1 MTPAPSMSTVLS
13 RIGETQGPLPAATAV
28 LIGLAAVAA
37 VGVQEI
43 WLLAR
48 HLNTIAHEGAHAIVG
63 SAVGR
68 PVRAVRLWPNADGST
83 VVGPGKPSG
92 DLTIGLAGYLGPSA
106 FGLGLAK
113 LIELRHTVM
122 VLWLTMLLL
131 ALLLATLREPFS
143 FVPVLV
149 VGGLLFVIAR
159 YGSLGVQSVTAYGV
173 TWFLLLSGIR
183 VVIDHGISA
192 SDAGALARLTHIR
205 PGFWVVLWLAGTV
218 FALVFGGT
226 LLV

>member
-1 MTPAPSMSTVLS
+1 MTPAPSMATVLG
-13 RIGETQGPLPAATAV
+13 RIGETQGPLPALAAAA
-28 LIGLAAVAA
+28 IGLAAVAA
-37 VGVQEI
+37 VGIQEI

-68 PVRAVRLWPNADGST
+68 SVRAVTLRPNADGST

-92 DLTIGLAGYLGPSA
+92 DLTIGVAGYLGPSA
-106 FGLGLAK
+106 FGLAMAK

-122 VLWLTMLLL
+122 VLWLTLLLL
-131 ALLLATLREPFS
+131 AMLLVALRKPFS

-149 VGGLLFVIAR
+149 AGGLLFLIAR
-159 YGSLGVQSVTAYGV
+159 YGSLGAQSVTAYGV

-183 VVIDHGISA
+183 VVLDHGINA
-192 SDAGALARLTHIR
+192 SDANSLAGMTHLR

-218 FALVFGGT
+218 FALVFGGI
-226 LLV
+226 LLI